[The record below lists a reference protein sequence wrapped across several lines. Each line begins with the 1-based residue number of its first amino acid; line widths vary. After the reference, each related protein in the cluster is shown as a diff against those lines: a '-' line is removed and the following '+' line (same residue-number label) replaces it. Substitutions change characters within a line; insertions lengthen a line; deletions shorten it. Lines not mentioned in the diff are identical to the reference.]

1 MWPNLIFSN
10 TFIEVSFSILPSS
23 SSLNSSRVS
32 IFICAYAGLVCG
44 EANACYV
51 RWVVTVYNCINPEYA
66 CQSRIVIFSVN
77 QMRGEYTVNGLHTHT
92 HRDTRQSIMTY
103 PTQRV
108 IVELMGWGDFETE
121 LILLI

>member
-1 MWPNLIFSN
+1 MNYRYTETWTEIVAKLEIFQNYQLS
-10 TFIEVSFSILPSS
+10 PSS
-23 SSLNSSRVS
+23 YSWNSSRVS

-77 QMRGEYTVNGLHTHT
+77 QMRGEYTVNTLHTYT

-108 IVELMGWGDFETE
+108 MALQIGDFC
-121 LILLI
+121 

>member
-1 MWPNLIFSN
+1 M
-10 TFIEVSFSILPSS
+10 
-23 SSLNSSRVS
+23 
-32 IFICAYAGLVCG
+32 YAGLVCG

-77 QMRGEYTVNGLHTHT
+77 QMRGEYTLNALHTYT

-108 IVELMGWGDFETE
+108 MAWLMGGYRTIVNLVNSMKSLE
-121 LILLI
+121 I

>member
-1 MWPNLIFSN
+1 M
-10 TFIEVSFSILPSS
+10 
-23 SSLNSSRVS
+23 
-32 IFICAYAGLVCG
+32 CG

-121 LILLI
+121 LILLIQIDSLKHEMIT

>member
-1 MWPNLIFSN
+1 MYRHLILGIPQEFQYL
-10 TFIEVSFSILPSS
+10 FVQG
-23 SSLNSSRVS
+23 
-32 IFICAYAGLVCG
+32 YAGLVCG

-77 QMRGEYTVNGLHTHT
+77 QMRGEYTVNTLHTYT

-108 IVELMGWGDFETE
+108 MALLMGGGEGTFVN
-121 LILLI
+121 LVNQ